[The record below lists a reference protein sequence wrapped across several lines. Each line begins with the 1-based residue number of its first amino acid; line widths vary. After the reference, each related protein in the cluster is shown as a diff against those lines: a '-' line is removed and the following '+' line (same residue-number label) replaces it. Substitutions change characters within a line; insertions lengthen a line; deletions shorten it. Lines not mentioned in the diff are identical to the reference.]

1 MERRIRKR
9 DKNKKRV
16 RDREGFVRDDILR
29 CPFCLVPIAGHVEI
43 KTPYGGEIDGGKCN
57 CGTVYVCDRSGRML
71 GEAFTDAVAMAYDW
85 DFDAA
90 FEHGEESYEEF
101 VIRFDKRVNKFMAG
115 DGGPLDRSPK
125 YYFIKRK
132 DKSGDKE
139 E

>member
-1 MERRIRKR
+1 MERRIRKK
-9 DKNKKRV
+9 DKSKKRV
-16 RDREGFVRDDILR
+16 RDQEGFVRDDILR
-29 CPFCLVPIAGHVEI
+29 CPFCMEPIAGHVVI
-43 KTPYGGEIDGGKCN
+43 NTPYGGEIDGGKCS

-132 DKSGDKE
+132 DKSGGKE